1 MAPTLSVILI
11 CKNEAH
17 RIAATL
23 EAVRFADEI
32 IVVESGSTDDTVAIA
47 RSIADVVVV
56 TDDWPGFGR
65 QKNRALDLAT
75 KDWVL
80 SIDSDEVVSDA
91 LREEIL
97 VAIDSETHE
106 AFRMPR
112 LTSFLGHE
120 VRHSGWWPDY
130 VLRLFHRGDTRFS
143 DDLVHERVVFD
154 GPVGTLREPLLH
166 TSYETMDEVRRKSEQ
181 YALAAAQSLHKRGRH
196 GGPIIAAIKASTTFL
211 QHYVI
216 RRGFIGGHIGWVI
229 ARTAAAGKWQR
240 YMLLAQLN
248 RKQSA

>member
-17 RIAATL
+17 RLAATL
-23 EAVRFADEI
+23 KAVRFADEI

-47 RSIADVVVV
+47 RSIADIVVV
-56 TDDWPGFGR
+56 TDDWPGFGP

-97 VAIDSETHE
+97 AAIDSGTHE
-106 AFRMPR
+106 AIRMPR
-112 LTSFLGHE
+112 LSSFLGRE
-120 VRHSGWWPDY
+120 IRHSGWWPDH
-130 VLRLFHRGDTRFS
+130 VLRLFRRGETRFS
-143 DDLVHERVVFD
+143 DDLVHERVIFN
-154 GPVGTLREPLLH
+154 GPVGTLREPLRH
-166 TSYETMDEVRRKSEQ
+166 ASFETMDDVREKIER
-181 YALAAAQSLHKRGRH
+181 YAVAAAQSLHERGRH
-196 GGPIIAAIKASTTFL
+196 GGPVIAAIKASTTFL
-211 QHYVI
+211 RNYVI
-216 RRGFIGGHIGWVI
+216 RRGFLDGHAGWVI
-229 ARTAAAGKWQR
+229 ATTAAGGKWRR

-248 RKQSA
+248 REQSA

>member
-17 RIAATL
+17 RLVATL

-47 RSIADVVVV
+47 RSIADIVVV
-56 TDDWPGFGR
+56 TDDWPGFGP

-80 SIDSDEVVSDA
+80 SVDSDEIVSDA

-97 VAIDSETHE
+97 GAIDSGTHE

-112 LTSFLGHE
+112 LSSFLGRE
-120 VRHSGWWPDY
+120 IRHSGWWPDH
-130 VLRLFHRGDTRFS
+130 VLRLFRRGDTRFS

-154 GPVGTLREPLLH
+154 GPVGTLREPLQH
-166 TSYETMDEVRRKSEQ
+166 ACYETMDEVRKKSEL

-196 GGPIIAAIKASTTFL
+196 GGPVIAAIKASTTFL
-211 QHYVI
+211 QHYVV
-216 RRGFIGGHIGWVI
+216 RRGFLDGRAGWGI
-229 ARTAAAGKWQR
+229 AISSASGKWRR
-240 YMLLAQLN
+240 YMRLSELN
-248 RKQSA
+248 RGQA

>member
-17 RIAATL
+17 RLAATL

-47 RSIADVVVV
+47 RSIADIVVV
-56 TDDWPGFGR
+56 TDDWPGFGP

-80 SIDSDEVVSDA
+80 SVDSDEIVSDA

-97 VAIDSETHE
+97 GAIDSGTHE

-112 LTSFLGHE
+112 LSSFLGRE
-120 VRHSGWWPDY
+120 IRHSGWWPDH
-130 VLRLFHRGDTRFS
+130 VLRLFRRGDTRFS

-154 GPVGTLREPLLH
+154 GPVGTLREPLQH
-166 TSYETMDEVRRKSEQ
+166 ACYETMDEVRKKSEL

-196 GGPIIAAIKASTTFL
+196 GGPVIAAIKASTTFL
-211 QHYVI
+211 QHYVV
-216 RRGFIGGHIGWVI
+216 RRGFLDGRAGWGI
-229 ARTAAAGKWQR
+229 AISSASGKWRR
-240 YMLLAQLN
+240 YMRLSELN
-248 RKQSA
+248 RGQA

>member
-17 RIAATL
+17 RLAATL

-47 RSIADVVVV
+47 RSIADIVVV
-56 TDDWPGFGR
+56 TDDWPGFGP

-80 SIDSDEVVSDA
+80 SVDSDEIVSDA

-97 VAIDSETHE
+97 VSIDSGTHE

-112 LTSFLGHE
+112 LSSFLGRE
-120 VRHSGWWPDY
+120 IRHSGWWPDH
-130 VLRLFHRGDTRFS
+130 VLRLFRRGDTRFS

-154 GPVGTLREPLLH
+154 GPVGTLREPLQH
-166 TSYETMDEVRRKSEQ
+166 ACYETMDEVRKKSEL

-196 GGPIIAAIKASTTFL
+196 GGPVIAAIKASTTFL
-211 QHYVI
+211 QHYVV
-216 RRGFIGGHIGWVI
+216 RRGFLDGRAGWGI
-229 ARTAAAGKWQR
+229 AISSAAGKWRR
-240 YMLLAQLN
+240 YMRLSELN
-248 RKQSA
+248 RGQA

>member
-17 RIAATL
+17 RLVATL

-47 RSIADVVVV
+47 RSIADIVVV
-56 TDDWPGFGR
+56 TDDWPGFGP

-80 SIDSDEVVSDA
+80 SVDSDEIVSDA

-97 VAIDSETHE
+97 GSIDSGTHE

-112 LTSFLGHE
+112 LSSFLGRE
-120 VRHSGWWPDY
+120 IRHSGWWPDH
-130 VLRLFHRGDTRFS
+130 VLRLFRRGDTRFS

-154 GPVGTLREPLLH
+154 GPVGTLREPLQH
-166 TSYETMDEVRRKSEQ
+166 ACYETMDEVRKKSEL

-196 GGPIIAAIKASTTFL
+196 GGPVIAAIKASTTFL
-211 QHYVI
+211 QHYVV
-216 RRGFIGGHIGWVI
+216 RRGFLDGRAGWGI
-229 ARTAAAGKWQR
+229 AISSAAGKWRR
-240 YMLLAQLN
+240 YMRLSELN
-248 RKQSA
+248 RGQA

>member
-17 RIAATL
+17 RLAATL

-47 RSIADVVVV
+47 RSIADIVVV
-56 TDDWPGFGR
+56 TDDWPGFGP

-75 KDWVL
+75 KEWVL
-80 SIDSDEVVSDA
+80 SIDSDEIVSDA

-97 VAIDSETHE
+97 DAIDSGTHE

-112 LTSFLGHE
+112 LSSFLGHE
-120 VRHSGWWPDY
+120 IRHSGWWPDH
-130 VLRLFHRGDTRFS
+130 VLRLFRRGDTRFS
-143 DDLVHERVVFD
+143 DDLVHERIVFD
-154 GPVGTLREPLLH
+154 GPVGTLREPLQH
-166 TSYETMDEVRRKSEQ
+166 ACYETMDEVRKKSEL

-196 GGPIIAAIKASTTFL
+196 GGPVIAAIKASTTFL
-211 QHYVI
+211 QHYVV
-216 RRGFIGGHIGWVI
+216 RRGFLDGRAGWGI
-229 ARTAAAGKWQR
+229 AISSAAGKWRR
-240 YMLLAQLN
+240 YMRLSELN
-248 RKQSA
+248 RGQA

>member
-17 RIAATL
+17 RLVATL

-47 RSIADVVVV
+47 RSIADIVVV
-56 TDDWPGFGR
+56 TDDWPGFGP

-80 SIDSDEVVSDA
+80 SVDSDEIVSDA

-97 VAIDSETHE
+97 VSIDSGTHE

-112 LTSFLGHE
+112 LSSFLGRE
-120 VRHSGWWPDY
+120 IRHSGWWPDH
-130 VLRLFHRGDTRFS
+130 VLRLFRRGDTRFS

-154 GPVGTLREPLLH
+154 GPIGTLREPLLH
-166 TSYETMDEVRRKSEQ
+166 ATGETMEKVREKSEL
-181 YALAAAQSLHKRGRH
+181 YALAAAQALHKRGRH
-196 GGPIIAAIKASTTFL
+196 GGPVIAAIKASTTFL
-211 QHYVI
+211 QHYVV
-216 RRGFIGGHIGWVI
+216 RRGFLDGRAGWVI
-229 ARTAAAGKWQR
+229 AITSAAGKWRR
-240 YMLLAQLN
+240 YMRLSELN
-248 RKQSA
+248 RG

>member
-17 RIAATL
+17 RLVATL

-47 RSIADVVVV
+47 RSIADIVVV
-56 TDDWPGFGR
+56 TDDWPGFGP

-80 SIDSDEVVSDA
+80 SVDSDEIVSDA

-97 VAIDSETHE
+97 VSIDSGTHE

-112 LTSFLGHE
+112 LSSFLGRE
-120 VRHSGWWPDY
+120 IRHSGWWPDH
-130 VLRLFHRGDTRFS
+130 VLRLFRRGDTRFS

-154 GPVGTLREPLLH
+154 GPVGTLREPLQH
-166 TSYETMDEVRRKSEQ
+166 ACYETMDEVRKKSEL

-196 GGPIIAAIKASTTFL
+196 GGPVIAAIKASTTFL
-211 QHYVI
+211 QHYVV
-216 RRGFIGGHIGWVI
+216 RRGFLDGRAGWGI
-229 ARTAAAGKWQR
+229 AISSAAGKWRR
-240 YMLLAQLN
+240 YMRLSELN
-248 RKQSA
+248 RGQA

>member
-11 CKNEAH
+11 CKNEAS
-17 RIAATL
+17 RIQKTL

-47 RSIADVVVV
+47 RSIADIVVV

-91 LREEIL
+91 LRGEIL
-97 VAIDSETHE
+97 VAIDSATHE
-106 AFRMPR
+106 AFRIPR
-112 LTSFLGHE
+112 LTSFLGQE
-120 VRHSGWWPDY
+120 IRHSGWWPDY
-130 VLRLFHRGDTRFS
+130 VLRLFRRGDTKFS

-154 GPVGTLREPLLH
+154 GPVGTLCEPLLH
-166 TSYETMDEVRRKSEQ
+166 TSFETMDEVREKVER
-181 YALAAAQSLHKRGRH
+181 YALAAAKLLHERGRH

-211 QHYVI
+211 RNYVI
-216 RRGFIGGHIGWVI
+216 KRGFLDGHAGWVI
-229 ARTAAAGKWQR
+229 ARTAAGGKWRR

-248 RKQSA
+248 RDQSG

>member
-17 RIAATL
+17 RLAATL

-32 IVVESGSTDDTVAIA
+32 IVVDSGSTDDTVAIA
-47 RSIADVVVV
+47 RSIADIVVV
-56 TDDWPGFGR
+56 TDDWPGFGP

-80 SIDSDEVVSDA
+80 SIDSDEIVDGA

-97 VAIDSETHE
+97 EAIDSGTHE

-112 LTSFLGHE
+112 LTSLLGRE
-120 VRHSGWWPDY
+120 IRHSGWWPDY
-130 VLRLFHRGDTRFS
+130 VLRLFLRGDTRFS
-143 DDLVHERVVFD
+143 DDLVHEHVVFD
-154 GPVGTLREPLLH
+154 GPVETLREPLLH
-166 TSYETMDEVRRKSEQ
+166 ANFETMDDVREKSEL
-181 YALAAAQSLHKRGRH
+181 YALAAAQSLHKRGRY

-211 QHYVI
+211 RNHVI
-216 RRGFIGGHIGWVI
+216 KRGFLDEHAGWVI
-229 ARTAAAGKWQR
+229 ARTAASGKWRR

-248 RKQSA
+248 RDQSG

>member
-17 RIAATL
+17 RLVATL

-47 RSIADVVVV
+47 RSIADIVVV
-56 TDDWPGFGR
+56 TDDWPGFGP

-80 SIDSDEVVSDA
+80 SVDSDEIVSDA

-97 VAIDSETHE
+97 VSIDSGTHE

-112 LTSFLGHE
+112 LSSFLGRE
-120 VRHSGWWPDY
+120 IRHSGWWPDH
-130 VLRLFHRGDTRFS
+130 VLRLFRRGDTRFS

-154 GPVGTLREPLLH
+154 GPVGTLREPLKH
-166 TSYETMDEVRRKSEQ
+166 ACYETMDEVRKKSEL

-196 GGPIIAAIKASTTFL
+196 GGPVIAAIKASTTFL
-211 QHYVI
+211 QHYVV
-216 RRGFIGGHIGWVI
+216 RRGFLDGRAGWGI
-229 ARTAAAGKWQR
+229 AISSAAGKWRR
-240 YMLLAQLN
+240 YMRLSELN
-248 RKQSA
+248 RGQA

>member
-17 RIAATL
+17 RLVATL

-47 RSIADVVVV
+47 RSIADIVVV
-56 TDDWPGFGR
+56 TDDWPGFGP

-75 KDWVL
+75 KDWIL
-80 SIDSDEVVSDA
+80 SVDSDEIVSDA

-97 VAIDSETHE
+97 GAIDSGTHE
-106 AFRMPR
+106 AIRMPR
-112 LTSFLGHE
+112 LSSFLGRE
-120 VRHSGWWPDY
+120 IRHSGWWPDH
-130 VLRLFHRGDTRFS
+130 VLRLFRRGDTRFS

-154 GPVGTLREPLLH
+154 GPVGTLREPLQH
-166 TSYETMDEVRRKSEQ
+166 ACYETMDEVRKKSEL

-196 GGPIIAAIKASTTFL
+196 GGPVIAAIKASTTFL
-211 QHYVI
+211 QHYVV
-216 RRGFIGGHIGWVI
+216 RRGFLDGRAGWGI
-229 ARTAAAGKWQR
+229 AISSASGKWRR
-240 YMLLAQLN
+240 YMRLSELN
-248 RKQSA
+248 RGQA